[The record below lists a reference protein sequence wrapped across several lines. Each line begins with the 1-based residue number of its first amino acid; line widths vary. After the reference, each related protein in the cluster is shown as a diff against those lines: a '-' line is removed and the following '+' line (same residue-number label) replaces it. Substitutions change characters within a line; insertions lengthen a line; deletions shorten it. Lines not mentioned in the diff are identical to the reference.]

1 VIPCGRARGAR
12 VYARACPPILMLM
25 KISRMEI
32 QTGPGFSPW
41 KPAPPDPEAGRRER
55 RHEALM
61 IGVRYVV
68 PAAILVVGIVVFAVV
83 PDREVAIDIGAMFV
97 GVAIAVFL
105 LNFFFR
111 MGVSGEADRDREE
124 EARAYFDAHGRWPDE

>member
-1 VIPCGRARGAR
+1 
-12 VYARACPPILMLM
+12 MD
-25 KISRMEI
+25 I
-32 QTGPGFSPW
+32 QTGAGLSPW
-41 KPAPPDPEAGRRER
+41 KPPPPDPEAARHER
-55 RHEALM
+55 RRKALM

-68 PAAILVVGIVVFAVV
+68 PAAIFVVGVVVFAVV
-83 PDREVAIDIGAMFV
+83 PDREVAIEIGAMFV

-124 EARAYFDAHGRWPDE
+124 EARAYFDAHGRWPDEE